1 MNFSKFDLNALMAS
15 QWGVI
20 KCRTAGD
27 LWVEEGASWSVRSQ
41 ELWPL
46 VESMR
51 MITCTQIWTGQLVDQ
66 KENIN
71 TLL

>member
-15 QWGVI
+15 QSEVI
-20 KCRTAGD
+20 KCTTAGD
-27 LWVEEGASWSVRSQ
+27 IWVGEGASWSVRSQ
-41 ELWPL
+41 ELSPL

-51 MITCTQIWTGQLVDQ
+51 MITCKQIWTGQLVDQ